1 MVYVGLHRQSLY
13 AVQSYSDSNKK
24 IAPGCGDD
32 PCPEMPYDIIGWHEV
47 HPGGRPGLPPGESE
61 NMNPEDHSPGSCRIV
76 GSADKCPTHVITE
89 GARPESD
96 TQGKMV
102 QDKNKYTNKH
112 IILNDHIIKTNNPV
126 ANALYIGM
134 ELIFVIFIW
143 NKNEISSMVKG
154 SGSEIVKNRKKSK
167 TDNNSKTFQA

>member
-1 MVYVGLHRQSLY
+1 MHFWNKIKLVYVGLHRQSLY

-47 HPGGRPGLPPGESE
+47 HPGSPSNGRPGLPPGEYE
-61 NMNPEDHSPGSCRIV
+61 IPDDHSPGSCRI
-76 GSADKCPTHVITE
+76 GDSSDKCPVHVITKASDQE
-89 GARPESD
+89 RD

-102 QDKNKYTNKH
+102 QDKNKYTNKP
-112 IILNDHIIKTNNPV
+112 INNINTTNNPV

-134 ELIFVIFIW
+134 ELITIFIL
-143 NKNEISSMVKG
+143 I
-154 SGSEIVKNRKKSK
+154 
-167 TDNNSKTFQA
+167 

>member
-1 MVYVGLHRQSLY
+1 MKLVYVGLHRQSLY

-47 HPGGRPGLPPGESE
+47 HPGSPSNGRPGLPPGEYE
-61 NMNPEDHSPGSCRIV
+61 IPDDDSPGSCQIG
-76 GSADKCPTHVITE
+76 GSSDKCPVNVITE
-89 GARPESD
+89 ASDQESD

-102 QDKNKYTNKH
+102 HDKNKYKPINKH
-112 IILNDHIIKTNNPV
+112 INNTNNPV

-134 ELIFVIFIW
+134 ELIIIFIL
-143 NKNEISSMVKG
+143 I
-154 SGSEIVKNRKKSK
+154 
-167 TDNNSKTFQA
+167 

>member
-1 MVYVGLHRQSLY
+1 MGLHRQSLY

-47 HPGGRPGLPPGESE
+47 HPGPPSSGRKGLPPGEYE
-61 NMNPEDHSPGSCRIV
+61 NMNHEDHSPGSCRRV
-76 GSADKCPTHVITE
+76 DSADKCPTPVITE

-102 QDKNKYTNKH
+102 QDKNKYTNKPTNNH
-112 IILNDHIIKTNNPV
+112 INNTNNPL
-126 ANALYIGM
+126 ASALYIGM
-134 ELIFVIFIW
+134 ELIIIFIS
-143 NKNEISSMVKG
+143 I
-154 SGSEIVKNRKKSK
+154 
-167 TDNNSKTFQA
+167 